1 MRLLG
6 HEIVRERGRL
16 LLVALAVAACVGT
29 LTGISSLL
37 VGVYTRGVEPLLP
50 SLPVGY
56 VKVEGRSLDVG
67 LFSLRGLGAGLD
79 ADTLTRL
86 ESIEGV
92 EAVFPVKSSAV
103 PLRAGGGA
111 ELLGRNVRTDVF
123 ATGVAPALVNEDVA
137 PRFEFSHR
145 DDGTVPVVV
154 SGRLLELYNST
165 VAPVLN
171 KPRLSR
177 EAALGFQFELL
188 IGTSVTRG
196 SLPGGRIE
204 RRVAEVVG
212 LSDRANLAGITVPLE
227 TVEAWAKA
235 FDVKAPITGAWVKV
249 ERPQL
254 VGQVAEAVEQAGL
267 RVDRTPK
274 LIGWALAVAL
284 GVGGIVAA
292 LVVGL
297 AVLAIALAFRLMV
310 AQRRTD
316 LAILRALG
324 ATRRRILGLV
334 LGQAFAAGTAGAL
347 LGLAVGT
354 GLAFAGQAVLE
365 RLLEGSSIAV
375 EGWLAFPPSAF
386 AAGLV
391 IGWVASFLGAIG
403 PAWSAARADPVEGL
417 RG

>member
-1 MRLLG
+1 MRLLML
-6 HEIVRERGRL
+6 ELRRERSRL
-16 LLVALAVAACVGT
+16 LLVALAVAACVGP

-56 VKVEGRSLDVG
+56 VKVEGRRLDVG
-67 LFSLRGLGAGLD
+67 LFSLQGLGAGLD
-79 ADTLTRL
+79 ADTLARL
-86 ESIEGV
+86 GSIDGV
-92 EAVFPVKSSAV
+92 RAVFPIKSSAV

-123 ATGVAPALVNEDVA
+123 ATGVDPALVADDVD
-137 PRFEFSHR
+137 PRFRFEHR
-145 DDGTVPVVV
+145 TEGPVPVVV
-154 SGRLLELYNST
+154 SSRLLELYNST
-165 VAPVLN
+165 VAPALD

-188 IGTSVTRG
+188 VGTSVTRG
-196 SLPGGRIE
+196 ALPSGRVE
-204 RRVAEVVG
+204 QRVAEVVG
-212 LSDRANLAGITVPLE
+212 LSERASLAGITVPLA
-227 TVEAWAKA
+227 TVDAWASTY
-235 FDVKAPITGAWVKV
+235 DVEAPITGAWVEV
-249 ERPQL
+249 ARPEL
-254 VGQVAEAVEQAGL
+254 VGRVAEAVEQAGL
-267 RVDRTPK
+267 QVDRTPK

-324 ATRRRILGLV
+324 ATRRGILGLV
-334 LGQAFAAGTAGAL
+334 LGQAFAAGTAGAAA
-347 LGLAVGT
+347 GLAVGT

-365 RLLEGSSIAV
+365 RLLAGSSIVV
-375 EGWLAFPPSAF
+375 EGWVAFPPGAY

-391 IGWVASFLGAIG
+391 IGWFAALLGAIG
-403 PAWSAARADPVEGL
+403 PAWSAARADPVDGL